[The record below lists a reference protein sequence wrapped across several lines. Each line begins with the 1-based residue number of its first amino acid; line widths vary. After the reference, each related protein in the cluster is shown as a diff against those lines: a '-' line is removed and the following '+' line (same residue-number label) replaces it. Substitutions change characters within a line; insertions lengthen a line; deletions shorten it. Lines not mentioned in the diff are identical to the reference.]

1 MTATTTVKFS
11 KPVREGAVGRIC
23 RYSKCGRFKIER
35 REYELPYKSVG
46 FVIYEVVA
54 TTSKRLVQVDTLIE
68 AREFVNDFVLEG

>member
-1 MTATTTVKFS
+1 MNETVTVKFS

-46 FVIYEVVA
+46 FVVYEVS
-54 TTSKRLVQVDTLIE
+54 TSKKLVQADTLTE
-68 AREFVNDFVLEG
+68 AREFVNDFVSEG